1 MHIKFK
7 WLAIFE
13 FMVIIF
19 LLATLLFHKSNSI
32 TGQVQQQAQQ
42 NNTGLLSAR
51 VYAGILEPKNLL
63 IVNFEPLRE
72 KLHEYITNRNLSIS
86 VYVVNL
92 RDGADMGINENKGF
106 PPASLNK
113 IPVAILIL
121 KKIEKGELSFDAMLD
136 IKDSD
141 RSDAFGN
148 LYKTKEKRL
157 PLRTLFEYML
167 NESDDTAFYVLKN
180 QIDQNDL
187 KFLLS
192 YLNYHSKNMI
202 LPKDANYDNAKLEYV
217 TADSI
222 YNVFSSLY
230 FSTLLKANDS
240 EYILS
245 LLTNTVFDIRKIAG
259 LPDDVKV
266 AQKFGVEYGGNTRV
280 FHSCGIMYIQKSR
293 IFYCIMTQNLDQ
305 KEAITSLSNIV
316 NFIYKFVIDIRKEL
330 AEYKS

>member
-13 FMVIIF
+13 FTVILF
-19 LLATLLFHKSNSI
+19 LLAVLLFHKSSSV
-32 TGQVQQQAQQ
+32 TGNAQQQAQQ

-51 VYAGILEPKNLL
+51 VYAGILQPKSLL

-121 KKIEKGELSFDAMLD
+121 KKIEKGELSFNTMLD

-141 RSDAFGN
+141 RSDAFGT
-148 LYKTKEKRL
+148 LYRTKEKKLQVRA
-157 PLRTLFEYML
+157 LFEYML

-192 YLNYHSKNMI
+192 YLDYHSKNMI
-202 LPKDANYDNAKLEYV
+202 LPKDANYDYAKLEYV
-217 TADSI
+217 TPNSI

-259 LPDDVKV
+259 LPDDVRI
-266 AQKFGVEYGGNTRV
+266 AQKFGAEYAGNTKY
-280 FHSCGIMYIQKSR
+280 FHSCGIMYIQSSR
-293 IFYCIMTQNLDQ
+293 IFYCIMTENLEQ
-305 KEAITSLSNIV
+305 KDAVAAFNYVVDLT
-316 NFIYKFVIDIRKEL
+316 YKYVVDIRKEL
-330 AEYKS
+330 EEYKG